1 MKSITNLYKNAKEIK
16 FDLGDN
22 LVFISDIHKGDGTF
36 YDSFLSNSNIYITA
50 LSYYYK
56 KDFTY
61 VEIGDGDELW
71 KNRNFSDIAY
81 TYNDVFKILN
91 KFKKENRIYMIYG
104 NHDIIKKRENFY
116 DNQVKSFKR
125 NESEYCKEFL
135 DFIKDL
141 PFYEG
146 LKFNFEPVDEDFL
159 VAHGHQVD
167 PINNKYWMVSRF
179 LIRYVWKFLYGLAG
193 FKDPT
198 SPAKNNIKGN
208 KVDRKLL
215 KWTKDN
221 NRMLICGHTHNS
233 RMPSVDETP
242 YFNDG
247 CCILPNAMTAIEIES
262 GNISLVKWSIEVQE
276 SGTLWVRRKTI
287 TGPKNI
293 SDYLLKAKEE
303 RKNKLLR
310 DAEIEKEINKEKSKG
325 KYKLKIKNRNKDKN
339 K

>member
-1 MKSITNLYKNAKEIK
+1 MKSITNLYKSAKEIK

-50 LSYYYK
+50 LSYYYRRG
-56 KDFTY
+56 FNY
-61 VEIGDGDELW
+61 VEVGDGDELW
-71 KNRNFSDIAY
+71 KNRTFADIAY
-81 TYNDVFKILN
+81 TYTDVFKILN

-104 NHDIIKKRENFY
+104 NHDIIKKRGNFY

-125 NESEYCKEFL
+125 NESQYCEEFL
-135 DFIKDL
+135 KFIKDL

-146 LKFNFEPVDEDFL
+146 LKFNFKPVDEDFL

-167 PINNKYWMVSRF
+167 PMNNKYWIVSRF

-198 SPAKNNIKGN
+198 SPAKNNVKGN
-208 KVDRKLL
+208 KVDRKLT

-233 RMPSVDETP
+233 RMPGIDEVP

-247 CCILPNAMTAIEIES
+247 CCVLPNAMTAIEIES
-262 GNISLVKWSIEVQE
+262 GNISLVKWIIEAQE
-276 SGTLWVRRKTI
+276 SGALWVRRKII
-287 TGPKNI
+287 TGPEDLSK
-293 SDYLLKAKEE
+293 YLIKAKEE
-303 RKNKLLR
+303 RIKKALR
-310 DAEIEKEINKEKSKG
+310 DAEIEKERKEEKSKF
-325 KYKLKIKNRNKDKN
+325 KYKINIKNKN